1 MSVIGTWR
9 IVEMD
14 LWDAEAIDLLGP
26 GFVRFGTDRSGHF
39 RFIAV
44 QGWMDC
50 QSGQRDGRPCVEF
63 TWESDDEGD
72 PAAGRGW
79 AVLDEDG
86 SLRGHIYFHLG
97 DDSGFRAVRVEDVPN
112 SEAETGGRATQAGR

>member
-1 MSVIGTWR
+1 MSVTGAWR

-14 LWDAEAIDLLGP
+14 LWDPEAIDLLGP
-26 GFVRFGTDRSGHF
+26 GFIQVGADRSGQF

-50 QSGQRDGRPCVEF
+50 HHGQRDGRPCVEF
-63 TWESDDEGD
+63 TWEGDDDGD
-72 PAAGRGW
+72 PASGRGW
-79 AVLDEDG
+79 AALDEDG

-97 DDSGFRAVRVEDVPN
+97 DDSGFRAVRAE
-112 SEAETGGRATQAGR
+112 EAKTGGTDTQAER